1 MSTHER
7 LNIPEQPIIT
17 ATNLS
22 VAKKETELI
31 RPIPNLEIT
40 RGEFTA
46 ISGPSGSGKSV
57 LMRVLGGFDAP
68 TTGTVEHWSAD
79 SLEQPAMTFG
89 PVQQNLFQ
97 NVARLLQLETAA
109 DRRLSQHRSE
119 FIGVISQ
126 VGHVRSNMPVG
137 DYQRYFHDLRQTD
150 VTQED
155 LDEINEI
162 LGMTGH
168 MRKTTA
174 ELSGGQRQRV
184 AIGYALAHH
193 PELIIADE
201 PDSSLD
207 SETKEKVVDLMS
219 YMRNE
224 YGSTVII
231 ASHDKALIESHADS
245 VIHIKDGGL
254 DIEYNHA
261 A

>member
-1 MSTHER
+1 MRAHER
-7 LNIPEQPIIT
+7 LNLPEQPIIT

-22 VAKKETELI
+22 VVKKGTELI

-57 LMRVLGGFDAP
+57 LMGVLGGFDAP

-79 SLEQPAMTFG
+79 GVERPAMTFG

-97 NVARLLQLETAA
+97 RAIRLASIETAE
-109 DRRLSQHRSE
+109 DRRVSRHHSE

-162 LGMTGH
+162 LGMTPH

-174 ELSGGQRQRV
+174 QLSGGQRQRV

-219 YMRNE
+219 HMRSK
-224 YGSTVII
+224 YGSTVLI
-231 ASHDKALIESHADS
+231 ASHDQALIENHADS
-245 VIHIKDGGL
+245 VIHINDGGL